1 MACPKGNPKISLG
14 VLTPYVTII
23 NFITTRW
30 LVPKGASARLPA
42 LEILAWLRLCWR
54 RANRSIRWTFG
65 KNNDLHYCHQVVK
78 VINRIHQV
86 DEHGETALIIAS
98 CLGKTEV
105 LSLVCGQNANRTKCQ
120 PDIMPTKGW
129 YFVRTYFCGWHFVRP
144 NFLVGILHFVRTIS
158 KCFGILSE
166 SLKSPSP
173 PNVSEVC
180 GGEGC

>member
-1 MACPKGNPKISLG
+1 MACPKGDHKIPLG

-78 VINRIHQV
+78 VINRSHQV

-105 LSLVCGQNANRTKCQ
+105 LSSPITIIITTITYHHHHYHLVSKKIAIKCNKGQSSRFPVPK
-120 PDIMPTKGW
+120 
-129 YFVRTYFCGWHFVRP
+129 
-144 NFLVGILHFVRTIS
+144 
-158 KCFGILSE
+158 
-166 SLKSPSP
+166 
-173 PNVSEVC
+173 
-180 GGEGC
+180 

>member
-30 LVPKGASARLPA
+30 LVPKGASARLPVP
-42 LEILAWLRLCWR
+42 EILAWLRLCWR

-105 LSLVCGQNANRTKCQ
+105 LSLPITIIITTIIITKCLKRSRHRSVNQ
-120 PDIMPTKGW
+120 LIKCNKGQSSRFPVPKW
-129 YFVRTYFCGWHFVRP
+129 KSSSSKFWHWKRGGRVK
-144 NFLVGILHFVRTIS
+144 NTLIKTS
-158 KCFGILSE
+158 LSD
-166 SLKSPSP
+166 
-173 PNVSEVC
+173 VWI
-180 GGEGC
+180 